1 MFIRNRFNVCY
12 IKELWQH
19 NSFQQLLQIQSIIT
33 SANDRKTRR
42 SPQDDLDLSTDT
54 DLKKKKK
61 MTGANTVELAST
73 VDRAVSM
80 SLVQRDPTPSRNAG
94 VGPVPQFLLPMFELS
109 FRCTI
114 DEVKQILTR

>member
-1 MFIRNRFNVCY
+1 
-12 IKELWQH
+12 
-19 NSFQQLLQIQSIIT
+19 
-33 SANDRKTRR
+33 
-42 SPQDDLDLSTDT
+42 
-54 DLKKKKK
+54 